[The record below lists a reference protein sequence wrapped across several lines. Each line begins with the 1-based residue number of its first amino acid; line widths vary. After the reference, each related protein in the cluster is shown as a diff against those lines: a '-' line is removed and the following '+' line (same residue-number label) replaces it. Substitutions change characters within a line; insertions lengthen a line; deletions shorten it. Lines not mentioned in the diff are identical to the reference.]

1 MTLLSHFC
9 HTCMELV
16 TLIHGNPSKCRQCLQ
31 SYIEIA
37 NENDLETLI
46 DPSVEI
52 TGGLLRETI
61 GSD

>member
-1 MTLLSHFC
+1 
-9 HTCMELV
+9 MELV

-37 NENDLETLI
+37 NENDLETSI
-46 DPSVEI
+46 DHSVEI
-52 TGGLLRETI
+52 TGGLLRETS